1 MKLAVLFRFVL
12 FATLLGLGSNVWM
25 GQRADQLQE
34 SQAKLLTMRLDSVN
48 TLRLLQSEFDAL
60 QTLVAAFVVSKNS
73 LHLVNYYELLD
84 AHAGAR
90 QYARPVDN
98 VYWSNLIAGNIE
110 AVPLLPAK
118 GETLETRLMVPERL
132 APEIGNDL
140 QSSVDTILRLSKQL
154 REREQIVFALT
165 QGLYDPVQKK
175 YVSEAEPRDD
185 LAIQM
190 LFSEEYLG
198 LSNAIRAQIQGRIG
212 AVERGF
218 QTVIAQQAEN
228 MKTTAKIDFYVG
240 LLVAVLALVGLAVL
254 QRYVV
259 APLRELNTVSKQIAL
274 GNYKTNLPTP
284 RFVTEMV
291 NLIKGFA
298 LMIGAFR
305 RELEQTEAA
314 QNAQLLALE
323 AKMGRERAEAQAE
336 ARGMLL
342 ANMSHEIRTPMNAI
356 LGMTALTLKSD
367 LPEQERAYLLK
378 AQDAAKS
385 LLSLLNDILD
395 FSKAEA
401 GMVEFEHIPFTLDEV
416 LANSFLA
423 VQSQAAGRKLLLLNQ
438 VAPGYSNQLGQR
450 LVGDPSRLRQ
460 VLSNLLSNAV
470 KFTERGS
477 VRVHST
483 LTPLSDNALELRI
496 EVHDSGPGLSKAQV
510 ERIFEKFAQGD
521 TSVSRVYGGTGL
533 GLSIARELVTR
544 MGGEISVESTP
555 GKGSCFWFSVPLA
568 YENDVLLEPPPLA
581 RQNAILLHQPGEMA
595 DCVISVLGSTGLQI
609 QQVSTLGGL
618 LHALAQGPVN
628 WLLVQSDLLEAD
640 APLPPE
646 LLNMLNRPDPSLV
659 AIDRDFLSA
668 DSALLAALP
677 VELGKRL
684 LHVAHPVLTQDLV
697 NAPRRHE
704 TRPIPADPEQQAA
717 AHLRG
722 RKILVLEDHPVNQ
735 VLIRSLLESVHVEV
749 TLCGQGQQAVD
760 LLDQDDCME
769 FDAIITDLEMPV
781 MDGYEFMVWLRDQ
794 TRWMETPVIG
804 LTGHAFSETRMR
816 CLELGMDD
824 FITKPI
830 EPHVLYNA
838 LLQVLGADK
847 QPMPANYGNMPAL
860 PNLFLAHCADLPVKL
875 AACLAAGHADTFVR
889 EIHSMVSLL
898 ALLGEQA
905 LHRLFRDFEQGLYSG
920 NLNADAVLD
929 EITQMWPGL
938 VQRYQQQA
946 KSTTPV

>member
-12 FATLLGLGSNVWM
+12 FATVLGLGSNVWM

-34 SQAKLLTMRLDSVN
+34 SQEKLLTMRLDSIN

-73 LHLVNYYELLD
+73 QHLVNYYELLD

-90 QYARPVDN
+90 RYAKPVDN
-98 VYWSNLIAGNIE
+98 VYWSKLIAGNIE
-110 AVPLLPAK
+110 AVQLLPGQ
-118 GETLETRLMVPERL
+118 GEPLESRLMVPERL

-140 QSSVDTILRLSKQL
+140 QSSVDNILRLSEQL

-190 LFSEEYLG
+190 LFSEDYLG

-218 QTVIAQQAEN
+218 QTVIAQQTEN
-228 MKTTAKIDFYVG
+228 IKTTAKIDFYVG
-240 LLVAVLALVGLAVL
+240 LLVAVLALVGLGVL

-259 APLRELNTVSKQIAL
+259 APLRELDTVSKQIAL
-274 GNYKTNLPTP
+274 GNYNANLPTP

-298 LMIGAFR
+298 LMTGAFR

-314 QNAQLLALE
+314 QNAQLAALE

-367 LPEQERAYLLK
+367 LPEQERSYLLK

-401 GMVEFEHIPFTLDEV
+401 GMVEFERIPFTLDEV

-438 VAPGYSNQLGQR
+438 VAPGHSSQLGQR

-470 KFTERGS
+470 KFTEAGA
-477 VRVHST
+477 VRVLST
-483 LTPLSDNALELRI
+483 LTTRSDTTVDLRI

-568 YENDVLLEPPPLA
+568 YEHDVLLEPQPLA
-581 RQNAILLHQPGEMA
+581 RQNAVLLHQPGEVA
-595 DCVISVLGSTGLQI
+595 ECLLSVLGSTGLQTR
-609 QQVSTLGGL
+609 QVSTLGGL
-618 LHALAQGPVN
+618 LHALAAGPVN
-628 WLLVQSDLLEAD
+628 WLLLQSDLLETD

-646 LLNMLNRPDPSLV
+646 LLDILDRPAPRLV

-684 LHVAHPVLTQDLV
+684 LHVAHPVLAQDLI

-704 TRPIPADPEQQAA
+704 TPLVPADPEQQAA
-717 AHLRG
+717 EYLKG
-722 RKILVLEDHPVNQ
+722 KKILVLEDHPVNQ
-735 VLIRSLLESVHVEV
+735 VLIRSLLESVHLKV
-749 TLCGQGQQAVD
+749 TLCEQGQQAVD
-760 LLDQDDCME
+760 LLDQDECIE

-830 EPHVLYNA
+830 EAHVLFNA

-847 QPMPANYGNMPAL
+847 QQMPTSTWNMPAL
-860 PNLFLAHCADLPVKL
+860 PKLFLAHCADLPAKL
-875 AACLAAGHADTFVR
+875 ATCLAENNEDAFVR

-898 ALLGEQA
+898 ALLDEQA
-905 LHRLFRDFEQGLYSG
+905 LHRQFREFEQRLRGGSLK
-920 NLNADAVLD
+920 ADAVLE
-929 EITQMWPGL
+929 EIAQMWPGL
-938 VQRYQQQA
+938 VQRYLQQA
-946 KSTTPV
+946 QPATPV